1 MSFSCGSYLQYSF
14 EELLNLVQASEEE
27 LYEVLDTLQACP
39 IGGVSCM
46 CVCAFTYIP
55 SPPLP
60 SPLLPFPFPPS
71 SPPLPLLP
79 SPLLPTPIPLI
90 PSPPPSPLLPS
101 RPLALSR
108 PGLQRQAIPTCPDA
122 TGREGLVVP
131 PCPNEGHVSTAQ
143 RTGTKVGTCT
153 YMHTYVRAHWNGLR
167 VQYDSLTPVS
177 TWARARA
184 RAPCFC
190 STSQLSTL
198 GQEKVVFE

>member
-1 MSFSCGSYLQYSF
+1 MCELLLWFLYLQYSF

-46 CVCAFTYIP
+46 CVCAFTYIASPPRPSPPLPLP

-60 SPLLPFPFPPS
+60 SPPLPLPSPPPTPIPLTP
-71 SPPLPLLP
+71 SPPLPLP
-79 SPLLPTPIPLI
+79 SPLPFL
-90 PSPPPSPLLPS
+90 PSPLLPS

-153 YMHTYVRAHWNGLR
+153 YMHTYMHIGM
-167 VQYDSLTPVS
+167 DSGFNTIV
-177 TWARARA
+177 
-184 RAPCFC
+184 
-190 STSQLSTL
+190 
-198 GQEKVVFE
+198 